1 MPGPR
6 KKRVRLQPGGPE
18 VTGTVMQFQAVLEN
32 FNEYL
37 VQDGSVINIKLV
49 VTEILKL
56 DDAYDEQGQPVYL
69 INSQNVTAISVPDE
83 LMKHPGPSEN
93 EGQA

>member
-1 MPGPR
+1 
-6 KKRVRLQPGGPE
+6 
-18 VTGTVMQFQAVLEN
+18 MQFQAVLEN